1 MEEQIR
7 SNAELVRTV
16 AQKSLGVDAGFDEDG
31 VRWLDQY
38 IDGQREAATEEVK
51 DRLPNTLGAFLGE
64 CIRQTFGGQWIQEE
78 MGWAVKI
85 NEKLTLYPF
94 NKVRKQL
101 SNPEGD
107 SVLSLFTTIPALLQR
122 TSTATAAAKQPWWKI
137 W

>member
-16 AQKSLGVDAGFDEDG
+16 ARESLGVDARFDEDG

-38 IDGQREAATEEVK
+38 IDGQRENAAPEVK
-51 DRLPNTLGAFLGE
+51 DQLPNTLGAFLGE
-64 CIRQTFGGQWIQEE
+64 CIRQTFGGQWIQDE
-78 MGWAVKI
+78 MGWAVRL

-94 NKVRKQL
+94 NKVKKQL
-101 SNPEGD
+101 ANPEGD

-122 TSTATAAAKQPWWKI
+122 TSKSTAAAKKPWWKF
-137 W
+137 